1 VVEKRKAIGAGVQA
15 GAATISAAG
24 ASVLASSE
32 YGTDTLVH
40 GKSHAEASSNLDK
53 KMKDIVKK

>member
-1 VVEKRKAIGAGVQA
+1 VVEKRKAIGAGVQ
-15 GAATISAAG
+15 AG

>member
-1 VVEKRKAIGAGVQA
+1 MVEKRKAIGAGVQ
-15 GAATISAAG
+15 AG